1 MTTVVNHH
9 MAGENSLTDKYYNHS
24 MIITRSKHSVIWKK
38 KKKQAV
44 IPSMLF
50 LLRRFWETGPS
61 VPPRLIDRW
70 RRRAHELCVC
80 LAHQHSTGRVN
91 LASSQSALNL
101 SFTV

>member
-38 KKKQAV
+38 KKKKQAV

-50 LLRRFWETGPS
+50 LLRRF
-61 VPPRLIDRW
+61 
-70 RRRAHELCVC
+70 
-80 LAHQHSTGRVN
+80 
-91 LASSQSALNL
+91 
-101 SFTV
+101 